1 MKKKFSI
8 FLLLALA
15 LMFALAACGSANS
28 TGGSANGGGNGS
40 TSGGNGKSSSG
51 GSQSKYNLV
60 HPGKFT
66 FAASGEFKPFSY
78 MKGEHMVG
86 YDIATG
92 KAIAKILGLQPN
104 PIKAKFAGIV
114 QGVKSHRY
122 DAAVASHT
130 ITKKRLKQVD
140 FSQPY
145 YYSGP
150 VIFTRPGSGIKTA
163 SDLKGKEICV
173 SRGSTYLDTAKKYT
187 STSNIR
193 QVDSDVVGLQGLA
206 KGHYDAVITDA
217 ITGKTAIKNGLNI
230 VAQQQLGVSRQAV
243 AVAKDNPKLLKAVN
257 NALAQLKKNGKL
269 KKMAVKWVG
278 VDITKKPSNTK
289 Q

>member
-1 MKKKFSI
+1 MRKKLSLLFS
-8 FLLLALA
+8 LVLA
-15 LMFALAACGSANS
+15 LMFALAACGSN
-28 TGGSANGGGNGS
+28 TGSGGNANGGGNGS
-40 TSGGNGKSSSG
+40 TSGGSSNNSKTK
-51 GSQSKYNLV
+51 SKYNLV

-78 MKGEHMVG
+78 MKGNQMVG

-92 KAIAKILGLQPN
+92 KAIAKKLGLQPN
-104 PIKAKFAGIV
+104 PVKAKFAGIV

-150 VIFTRPGSGIKTA
+150 VIFTRPGSNIKTA
-163 SDLKGKEICV
+163 ADLKGKEICV
-173 SRGSTYLDTAKKYT
+173 SRGSTYVAIAQKYT
-187 STSNIR
+187 SNSKIR

-217 ITGKTAIKNGLNI
+217 ITGKTAIKNGLKL
-230 VAQQQLGVSRQAV
+230 VAQQQLGVSKQAV

-257 NALAQLKKNGKL
+257 NALDQLKKSGKL
-269 KKMAVKWVG
+269 KNMAVKWVG
-278 VDITKKPSNTK
+278 VDITQKPKNTK